1 MLLPKRDWL
10 ILRAR
15 LRRFVSL
22 AALPAMAMTMT
33 AAPAAARAVDP
44 CHATE
49 TPKADVALS
58 GEALADAGGVEVIQ
72 CNAFFG
78 GAYEGTNRASR
89 KTFETAT
96 RFARKVAR
104 EHAHAGVIGMQDVE
118 TSGDADRVRDI
129 LMAETGF
136 AWKVRWFNRH
146 GGPNAIAA
154 AGQAIFWRPA
164 LFDVAADFG
173 TSRDGESVQVGG
185 LLLRRKESTRLMAV
199 FAGKLAWW
207 GAREGATVED
217 SERVRQTAV
226 LRAWIDEKTA
236 SHPGA
241 SRVVLMDMDGIGSA
255 AHTSMA
261 AAYDDGGETA
271 PTASTG
277 RDAKRLDHVFWDYAS
292 AAKRPDGFGR
302 AIVSADFGAGR
313 RFVAQK
319 VYLRAEGE

>member
-44 CHATE
+44 SHE

-58 GEALADAGGVEVIQ
+58 GEALADAGGVEVVQ

-78 GAYEGTNRASR
+78 GAYERPDRSLR

-96 RFARKVAR
+96 RFARKLAR

-129 LMAETGF
+129 LMAETGY

-146 GGPNAIAA
+146 GGPNAIAS
-154 AGQAIFWRPA
+154 AGQAIFCRPA
-164 LFDVAADFG
+164 LFDVVSDFG
-173 TSRDGESVQVGG
+173 TSREGESVQVGG

-207 GAREGATVED
+207 GARESVAVDDE
-217 SERVRQTAV
+217 ERVRQTAV

-236 SHPGA
+236 SHPSA
-241 SRVVLMDMDGIGSA
+241 SRVVLMDLNDGIGSA
-255 AHTSMA
+255 AHTAMA

-271 PTASTG
+271 PTTTG
-277 RDAKRLDHVFWDYAS
+277 RGAKRLDHVFWDYAS
-292 AAKRPDGFGR
+292 AAKRPDAFGR